1 MYFQCSGESASS
13 AGTEAL
19 TDPLEKMALDVGM
32 LDRQYRKLMDRQKQA
47 HIVVGGTYIHP
58 VVCRAAAG
66 TRVLASTRFQ
76 KRIDSYF
83 ITRVPVKF
91 FFYATECISMVTQL
105 VTRKI
110 CSNALLSR
118 NIN

>member
-1 MYFQCSGESASS
+1 MEQLKHRDSDSFKAFVI
-13 AGTEAL
+13 A
-19 TDPLEKMALDVGM
+19 
-32 LDRQYRKLMDRQKQA
+32 
-47 HIVVGGTYIHP
+47 I
-58 VVCRAAAG
+58 RAAAG

-110 CSNALLSR
+110 
-118 NIN
+118 

>member
-58 VVCRAAAG
+58 VVCRG
-66 TRVLASTRFQ
+66 IGEGGWGSGPPIRSPLGQF
-76 KRIDSYF
+76 
-83 ITRVPVKF
+83 PLL
-91 FFYATECISMVTQL
+91 ISPPFL
-105 VTRKI
+105 HI
-110 CSNALLSR
+110 
-118 NIN
+118 